1 MQFGIQYNMGMN
13 SHVLTSMLG
22 LDSNFEVFF
31 DLSGLHGLRG
41 CHIKFEI
48 KHSVVKLRA
57 KCHFSQNLQMTPG
70 CLRLILT
77 SIRGH

>member
-22 LDSNFEVFF
+22 LNSNFEVLF

-41 CHIKFEI
+41 HYIKFENVHNMGI
-48 KHSVVKLRA
+48 YSGEAAWR
-57 KCHFSQNLQMTPG
+57 SG
-70 CLRLILT
+70 
-77 SIRGH
+77 

>member
-1 MQFGIQYNMGMN
+1 MQFGKQYNMGMN

-41 CHIKFEI
+41 HYIKLENVHNMGI
-48 KHSVVKLRA
+48 YSHVL
-57 KCHFSQNLQMTPG
+57 
-70 CLRLILT
+70 
-77 SIRGH
+77 